1 MRKGFG
7 ASVNTCE
14 TCSITARLLFFICAG
29 KGILVFDTVGGQHF
43 QARESSLSIL
53 HSFIHWKMVRV
64 AQGWPLTIYYLLFH
78 TSFFHSFVCLYFS
91 SILLSFNHFPRSDV
105 NECTDVI
112 ASCGLGAECIN
123 LNGSFDCRCREG
135 FQKIKDNCAG
145 HTTVIPVILPVYF
158 HISQRRSGFE
168 YRNSICHILF

>member
-1 MRKGFG
+1 MREDFG
-7 ASVNTCE
+7 ASVNACK
-14 TCSITARLLFFICAG
+14 TCSIPARLLCFYLHR
-29 KGILVFDTVGGQHF
+29 ILVFVAVGGQHF
-43 QARESSLSIL
+43 RARESSLSIP

-78 TSFFHSFVCLYFS
+78 TSFFHSFVCFIFS
-91 SILLSFNHFPRSDV
+91 SILLPFNHFPRSDV

-135 FQKIKDNCAG
+135 FQKIEDNCAG

-158 HISQRRSGFE
+158 SYKPKAIWVR
-168 YRNSICHILF
+168 I

>member
-43 QARESSLSIL
+43 QARESSLSIP

-78 TSFFHSFVCLYFS
+78 SSFFHSFVCFIFFIHS
-91 SILLSFNHFPRSDV
+91 TSI
-105 NECTDVI
+105 
-112 ASCGLGAECIN
+112 
-123 LNGSFDCRCREG
+123 
-135 FQKIKDNCAG
+135 
-145 HTTVIPVILPVYF
+145 
-158 HISQRRSGFE
+158 
-168 YRNSICHILF
+168 